1 MSLGGYGCQKF
12 ILRAHTL
19 ALRTIKENTGKER
32 FLSIFQPTI
41 KYTHTHTHTGR
52 CTYGGDKLKK
62 TSPDYGD
69 SRFARNV
76 ARKGK

>member
-19 ALRTIKENTGKER
+19 ALRTTKENTGKER

-41 KYTHTHTHTGR
+41 KYTHTHTHTHTQR
-52 CTYGGDKLKK
+52 QMHIRGG
-62 TSPDYGD
+62 G
-69 SRFARNV
+69 
-76 ARKGK
+76 GGGGG